1 MAKASPVPLLGIDH
15 VVIRVRDLEPML
27 TFYTDVLGCQVAKHK
42 APLDL
47 WHLRAGSAL
56 IDLVPVN
63 GVLGRGGGASGD
75 TEPPAASGRHVD
87 HVAFKVQPFDVAAL
101 LSHLKAHALM
111 PKPPCK
117 AVLAPKAMAHRF
129 SSAIPRAMGLNS
141 RAIE

>member
-1 MAKASPVPLLGIDH
+1 MAKASPIPLLGIDH

-27 TFYTDVLGCQVAKHK
+27 AFYTDVLGCEVAKHN

-63 GVLGRGGGASGD
+63 GVLGRSGGASGD

-87 HVAFKVQPFDVAAL
+87 HVAFKVQPFDAAAL
-101 LSHLKAHALM
+101 LSHLQGHGIDAKATLQS
-111 PKPPCK
+111 
-117 AVLAPKAMAHRF
+117 RF
-129 SSAIPRAMGLNS
+129 GTEGDGLSIQFRDPEGNG
-141 RAIE
+141 IELKGY